1 MDKIYIEEL
10 QLLAII
16 GVYDW
21 ERQAKQKLLLDLV
34 LHLPLKDAGDT
45 DDLSKTV
52 DYAQVSSDME
62 ALCEAHQPKLLEF
75 LGEKMCSHILA
86 HYPVSKVELK
96 LSKPDILPKAKNVA
110 VYLQRERDSR
120 EL

>member
-21 ERQAKQKLLLDLV
+21 ERHAPQKLLLDLV
-34 LHLPLKDAGDT
+34 LHLPLKDAGET

-52 DYAQVSSDME
+52 DYGQVSIDME
-62 ALCEAHQPKLLEF
+62 TLCESYQPNLLEY
-75 LGEKMCSHILA
+75 LGEKMCSHIVEN
-86 HYPVSKVELK
+86 YPVNKVELK

-110 VYLQRERDSR
+110 VYMQRERSSS
-120 EL
+120 